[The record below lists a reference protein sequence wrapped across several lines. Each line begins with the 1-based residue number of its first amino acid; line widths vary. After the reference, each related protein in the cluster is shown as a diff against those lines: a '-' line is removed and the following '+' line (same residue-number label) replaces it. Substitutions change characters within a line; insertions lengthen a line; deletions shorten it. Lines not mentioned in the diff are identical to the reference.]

1 MDNRQDYTKPYEEL
15 QDNEATTIKQY
26 MNDGNVTS
34 GNVTPSEART
44 ARTGISLRTTQV
56 NLSDLSEDRKH
67 ILAARMKQTRDEWDR
82 SEFSASTVDGG
93 SVAHSHKASQ
103 VGFSSLANRRQG
115 QRTPAVPALTARG
128 QRATRSLGGGRSW
141 TSTREWRQETNI
153 DTLGSLAGGFVP
165 ALKAHTAAGA
175 LPALKSPAA
184 TGPFVPATTG
194 IGGSV
199 PGPKAPTGISH
210 LPHVTK
216 APTATG
222 AFIPASKTAAAN
234 SAFVPATTTGIG
246 GFMPGPKAPTAT
258 GAFAPVPT
266 AHTGVSGFPPA
277 PRAPTTTGGFGYI
290 PSAFAPKAPT
300 TTGGYGP
307 IPKAPSVISATT
319 TVLRDPSVSPGQST
333 TAPSLKIV
341 KDADASQLGTGS
353 SEQTE
358 EQFKELIDEM
368 AALQQSMSVNEQK
381 QRWMFFNL
389 QKQRKEKGE

>member
-1 MDNRQDYTKPYEEL
+1 MDNGQDYNDPFTEVTKTRKQE
-15 QDNEATTIKQY
+15 IKQY
-26 MNDGNVTS
+26 MNDGNITS
-34 GNVTPSEART
+34 GNATSSEAGT
-44 ARTGISLRTTQV
+44 ARAGSSLRTTQV

-93 SVAHSHKASQ
+93 SVTQSHKASQ
-103 VGFSSLANRRQG
+103 VGFSSLTSRRQN
-115 QRTPAVPALTARG
+115 QRAPAVPALTARG
-128 QRATRSLGGGRSW
+128 QRATRSLGGG
-141 TSTREWRQETNI
+141 
-153 DTLGSLAGGFVP
+153 SLAGGFVP
-165 ALKAHTAAGA
+165 VLKTHTASGA
-175 LPALKSPAA
+175 LPAPKSHAT
-184 TGPFVPATTG
+184 TGPFVSATTG

-199 PGPKAPTGISH
+199 PGPKAPTGISYF
-210 LPHVTK
+210 PHVTK

-222 AFIPASKTAAAN
+222 AFIPVSKTAAAN

-246 GFMPGPKAPTAT
+246 GFMPSPKAPTAT

-277 PRAPTTTGGFGYI
+277 PRAPTMTGGFGYI

-319 TVLRDPSVSPGQST
+319 TVLRDPSVSPGQTT

-381 QRWMFFNL
+381 QR
-389 QKQRKEKGE
+389 KEKGEERN

>member
-1 MDNRQDYTKPYEEL
+1 MDNGQDYTTPYEEL
-15 QDNEATTIKQY
+15 QDNEATRIKQY

-93 SVAHSHKASQ
+93 SVAQSHKASQ
-103 VGFSSLANRRQG
+103 VGFGNLASRRQN
-115 QRTPAVPALTARG
+115 QRAPAVPALTARG
-128 QRATRSLGGGRSW
+128 QRATRSLGGG
-141 TSTREWRQETNI
+141 
-153 DTLGSLAGGFVP
+153 SLAGGFVP
-165 ALKAHTAAGA
+165 ALKTHTASGA
-175 LPALKSPAA
+175 LPAPKSHAT
-184 TGPFVPATTG
+184 TGPFVSATTG

-210 LPHVTK
+210 FPHVTK

-246 GFMPGPKAPTAT
+246 GFMPGP
-258 GAFAPVPT
+258 G
-266 AHTGVSGFPPA
+266 
-277 PRAPTTTGGFGYI
+277 APTTTGGFGYI

-300 TTGGYGP
+300 TTSGYGP

-319 TVLRDPSVSPGQST
+319 TVLRDPSVSPGQT
-333 TAPSLKIV
+333 TTPPSLKIV

-389 QKQRKEKGE
+389 QKQRKEKGEEKN